1 VRPDHPILTSAAFDE
16 VVGVSAPTFAWVA
29 IPKAATYILQID
41 RNFYFASADLHTYP
55 GIGTN
60 AYTIPDTLTMAG
72 GSGTRLRSITA
83 ARRTR

>member
-41 RNFYFASADLHTYP
+41 RNFYFASADLHT
-55 GIGTN
+55 
-60 AYTIPDTLTMAG
+60 
-72 GSGTRLRSITA
+72 
-83 ARRTR
+83 